1 MLNYEVEVVN
11 SILNSVYTSSRGS
24 SSYNLPLSETDPD
37 RIAFDSWLEVTGIED
52 GDVSS
57 VNWATA
63 CLRMHYISLFSCN
76 SCECIPPIMLYMGF
90 GVTTEEKAIFNTN
103 SNTIIDYCC

>member
-1 MLNYEVEVVN
+1 MLNYEVEIVN
-11 SILNSVYTSSRGS
+11 SILNSVYTSSGGS

-37 RIAFDSWLEVTGIED
+37 RIAFDSWVNVTGIED

-90 GVTTEEKAIFNTN
+90 GVTKEEQTIFNTN
-103 SNTIIDYCC
+103 SNPIVDCCC